1 MRIAYTS
8 RYDLE
13 NHFGG
18 CIIHDNQTGQDVLIQ
33 AGDDTTAFGQ
43 GLCDLIKNTTELSV
57 VILDNYLAQYFGE

>member
-13 NHFGG
+13 SHFGG

-33 AGDDTTAFGQ
+33 AGDDATTFGQ
-43 GLCDLIKNTTELSV
+43 GLCDLIKNTDELSV
-57 VILDNYLAQYFGE
+57 GILNNYLAQYFGE